1 MKKLF
6 IIFIATFLL
15 LITSCDLF
23 KKAPTD
29 IITTLDDV
37 TTTEQST
44 TEEQTTTTEEQ
55 TTTTTEDTQQLT
67 DDDIENEIQ
76 DLIDATS
83 YEINYQF
90 RMKTDE
96 IELKLDPL
104 YKVKKYTDTNDK
116 EVYQITYYND
126 VMEAFGLEA
135 LNFIVDERVETVYI
149 CNSQTWYK
157 GTFDEVHNLIEEP
170 IFDYIF
176 DLENSVDP
184 EMLIQI
190 ENLQSTLLNAITS
203 FTNATYIEDITDDDR
218 TLLHY
223 ELEYNVNNVIRNLF
237 NYYNAQDTESP
248 YTDFDDF
255 LTQLELTDVF
265 DLFKTFTIDIYFDQ
279 SNNDIGRIELDL
291 VNLIDN
297 EIFTTFIESYIP
309 IDEINFDVET
319 MIDYVQAFEFGVNV
333 HDINQVTNIVVP
345 TEAQNGLPI
354 DQISAPFEP
363 APTVNT
369 LSTTLNT
376 INLSTTSPLT
386 DTEISQAIESLID
399 ANSFEA
405 NYQFKVKTDEME
417 LNINPAFSFQK
428 YTNTSDEEVYQMQYY
443 NDIMEGAGLLPL
455 HLIVD
460 ERIEMLYL
468 SDANYWY
475 KGTFDEVE
483 DLAGEPIFGYL
494 FDLENA
500 VDPAE
505 YTSVTFIQNTIL
517 TEIRNYQ
524 NPVFIE
530 TIDDNGRSLH
540 HYEVELD
547 VYNMAKLIFE
557 HFNDQDTESPYTD
570 FEDMLQQEG
579 ITDIANLFETFT
591 VDIYFEDDS
600 NQIGRIELD
609 IMNLMNNTVIIDEFE
624 QIFTELGM
632 TVDVQKLMDYVDDID
647 FAINLYNVNNIPEIT
662 IPTDAEDGYP
672 IAYLGAPYDFDPE
685 LLTEIDFN
693 TSYQIGLTI
702 FDDDIDEIFYT
713 FTLDQER
720 EFIISES
727 YNTLGDWIGYQL
739 YNETFDYIDVQ
750 YNSFEEEYIYVL
762 PAGTYYLEVYG
773 NGNGICT
780 FSLEPFVASIEEVD
794 IGDSITIDLNIFDN
808 NYIVYYSFTLTDE
821 LDISIKTIFD
831 VQNFDNMYYDLYSLN
846 NGYVLPSDYDVVN
859 QKDLY
864 YNLQP
869 GTYYIAVQGEG
880 DGLGNIELQSII
892 E

>member
-6 IIFIATFLL
+6 LIIVAIFLL
-15 LITSCDLF
+15 TITSCDLLEQL
-23 KKAPTD
+23 P
-29 IITTLDDV
+29 DDV
-37 TTTEQST
+37 MSTIDEYLTT
-44 TEEQTTTTEEQ
+44 EQTTTNDEEE
-55 TTTTTEDTQQLT
+55 TTTTTENQSGPLS
-67 DDDIENEIQ
+67 DDVITGEIQ
-76 DLIDATS
+76 NLLEATS
-83 YEINYQF
+83 YDINYQF

-104 YKVKKYTDTNDK
+104 YSLKKYTDSNDK
-116 EVYQITYYND
+116 EVFQVSYYND

-399 ANSFEA
+399 ASSFEA

-417 LNINPAFSFQK
+417 LKIDPAFSFQK
-428 YTNTSDEEVYQMQYY
+428 YTSTTDEEIYQMRYY

-455 HLIVD
+455 QLIVD
-460 ERIEMLYL
+460 ERVDTLYL
-468 SDANYWY
+468 CDANNWY

-483 DLAGEPIFGYL
+483 ALAEEPIFDYI

-579 ITDIANLFETFT
+579 ITDIANLFETFI
-591 VDIYFEDDS
+591 VDVYFDDTS

-609 IMNLMNNTVIIDEFE
+609 IMNFMNNNVIINEIE
-624 QIFTELGM
+624 QAILANSGM
-632 TVDVQKLMDYVDDID
+632 TIDIQKLMDYVDDID
-647 FAINLYNVNNIPEIT
+647 FAINLYDVNSLPEIT
-662 IPTDAEDGYP
+662 VPIEAENGNSIEY
-672 IAYLGAPYDFDPE
+672 IGAPDDFDPDNVPEIYLSVPFQVDTIE
-685 LLTEIDFN
+685 LDYNSKYYIF
-693 TSYQIGLTI
+693 TI
-702 FDDDIDEIFYT
+702 
-713 FTLDQER
+713 DQEMD
-720 EFIISES
+720 ITMSS
-727 YNTLGDWIGYQL
+727 S
-739 YNETFDYIDVQ
+739 NELNSI
-750 YNSFEEEYIYVL
+750 SFEIYENNFDSVDSWYYNQFEDKYIYTL
-762 PAGTYYLEVYG
+762 PAGTYYLEV
-773 NGNGICT
+773 NGSGT
-780 FSLEPFVASIEEVD
+780 D
-794 IGDSITIDLNIFDN
+794 II
-808 NYIVYYSFTLTDE
+808 TLTLE
-821 LDISIKTIFD
+821 
-831 VQNFDNMYYDLYSLN
+831 Q
-846 NGYVLPSDYDVVN
+846 
-859 QKDLY
+859 
-864 YNLQP
+864 
-869 GTYYIAVQGEG
+869 YII
-880 DGLGNIELQSII
+880 D
-892 E
+892 